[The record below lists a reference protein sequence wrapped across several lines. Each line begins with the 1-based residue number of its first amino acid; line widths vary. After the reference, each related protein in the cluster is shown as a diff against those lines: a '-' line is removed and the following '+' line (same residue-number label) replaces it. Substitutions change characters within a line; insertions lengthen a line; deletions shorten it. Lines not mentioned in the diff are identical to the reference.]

1 MNATADAN
9 GVVTLTAL
17 AFGVFGMFYL
27 RDITM

>member
-9 GVVTLTAL
+9 GVGTLAPL
-17 AFGVFGMFYL
+17 AFDVFGMFYL